1 MQRGSVSFATVITRV
16 HTYLSKVVYLILLL
30 KIYTYW
36 RSDFPVRNFAVQWTT
51 IYVRVT
57 KYRIAQKTVNQT
69 HSDRNFDANKV
80 RPANVYSSTLDLKL
94 CSACRTNFRGGGVIA
109 KLRKATISFVM
120 TICQCVSV
128 CVCVCVCVCG
138 SVRPHA
144 TTRLPLDGFSW
155 NSTYFSKICRQNSS
169 FIKTVI
175 TGTLHEQQYTGGP
188 PYPWVMRSKNYRGYV
203 KPQIIPN
210 AIYNVT

>member
-94 CSACRTNFRGGGVIA
+94 CSACRTNFRGGGGDSKIA
-109 KLRKATISFVM
+109 KSDYQLRHDYLSV
-120 TICQCVSV
+120 CVSV
-128 CVCVCVCVCG
+128 CVCVCVCVCVGPSVHMQQLG
-138 SVRPHA
+138 SHWTDFHEIRHIFQKSVDRIQV
-144 TTRLPLDGFSW
+144 S
-155 NSTYFSKICRQNSS
+155 SKQ
-169 FIKTVI
+169 
-175 TGTLHEQQYTGGP
+175 
-188 PYPWVMRSKNYRGYV
+188 
-203 KPQIIPN
+203 
-210 AIYNVT
+210 

>member
-94 CSACRTNFRGGGVIA
+94 GSACRKNFRGGGVIA

-128 CVCVCVCVCG
+128 CVCVCVCVCVW
-138 SVRPHA
+138 VRPS
-144 TTRLPLDGFSW
+144 TCN
-155 NSTYFSKICRQNSS
+155 NSAPTGRIFMKFDIFFKNLSTEFKFHQNS
-169 FIKTVI
+169 
-175 TGTLHEQQYTGGP
+175 
-188 PYPWVMRSKNYRGYV
+188 NNGYFTRTAIHRRTAV
-203 KPQIIPN
+203 SMGN
-210 AIYNVT
+210 AFQELPRLRETADNTERYI